1 VRKIFLLASLWL
13 GLAGWTRGAETL
25 TLNLTDGTS
34 WTGEILKFDDNGMM
48 LKATGD
54 VYTNLP
60 WARFSQATL
69 KQLVQNPQLTQ
80 DPKRNIRQFVE
91 VFIEPDESQ
100 LPPKPAI
107 KVHPVTRLERPAH
120 SSVLGGMVHSP
131 AGLFILLVLYLANL
145 FAAWE
150 VAIFRARPVA
160 QVVGLS
166 ALLPIIGPVVFL
178 VRPTQIEPAAE
189 MDDGT
194 TAAEGKDGKMPG
206 KKMAAEIQIAEV
218 SPQEMEKDTKPKPQV
233 FARGKF
239 TFNKRFIET
248 KFAGFVGEL
257 KGDGKL
263 FVMSIRTTKETFTV
277 NYITQIRASDFIL
290 ETVEKG
296 VVTVPLADLKEITL
310 TPKPA

>member
-1 VRKIFLLASLWL
+1 
-13 GLAGWTRGAETL
+13 
-25 TLNLTDGTS
+25 
-34 WTGEILKFDDNGMM
+34 
-48 LKATGD
+48 
-54 VYTNLP
+54 
-60 WARFSQATL
+60 
-69 KQLVQNPQLTQ
+69 
-80 DPKRNIRQFVE
+80 
-91 VFIEPDESQ
+91 
-100 LPPKPAI
+100 
-107 KVHPVTRLERPAH
+107 
-120 SSVLGGMVHSP
+120 
-131 AGLFILLVLYLANL
+131 
-145 FAAWE
+145 
-150 VAIFRARPVA
+150 
-160 QVVGLS
+160 
-166 ALLPIIGPVVFL
+166 
-178 VRPTQIEPAAE
+178 
-189 MDDGT
+189 
-194 TAAEGKDGKMPG
+194 MPG

-296 VVTVPLADLKEITL
+296 AVTVPLADLKEITL